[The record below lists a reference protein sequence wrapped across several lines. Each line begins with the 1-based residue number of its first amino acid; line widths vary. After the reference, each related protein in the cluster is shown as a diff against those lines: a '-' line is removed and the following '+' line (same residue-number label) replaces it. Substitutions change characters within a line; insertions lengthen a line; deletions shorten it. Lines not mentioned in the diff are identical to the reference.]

1 MGWRRR
7 ASLPAEAASP
17 ARRPSWKCRWGF
29 RRMAATIAIPV
40 CTATSNSAA
49 LLCHRRAAHAA
60 RPPAPA
66 PLLQGLGRIALPLS
80 AEQAEAL
87 RSVAAQAPH
96 GQGAA
101 TVVDRSVRRCWQLEP
116 AQVQLGASWQ
126 SKVERAVKLAAG
138 GLGLPTQSMQVRTD
152 FVASL
157 TQDMAGCCVCM
168 LQRHACGPLRGLQ
181 SARPAPAV
189 AFPCPS
195 CLPSSSLQAE
205 LYKVLLYEPGDFFL
219 PHRDTEKAP
228 GMVATLVITLPLVY
242 SGGRLRVRH
251 GGVEKTFGGGSG
263 GLAAAAAAAAGAEAG
278 VAAGAGGGCSYA
290 AFYADCEHEVE
301 PLMAGHRLALAYNL
315 IHVSAAVELSSMS
328 GCCCCFVA
336 ASILPFTSLYQ
347 HNCLCLLPAAVQ
359 VGGGPAP
366 PPPDNSAALGALRG
380 AVESWLGDAQGPQKL
395 CYMLEHQY
403 TQAGITAGLRALK
416 GADRAAA
423 QVRGRLAGS
432 GAQQGRQV
440 KAHALLSRLLGLA
453 AELGQQ
459 GAMQS
464 FLLVSLPLPSYCP
477 DLPPPAPA
485 PAAAATA
492 AGGGA
497 AGGRG
502 AAGCP
507 SGNRGEA
514 RDGICGGR

>member
-1 MGWRRR
+1 
-7 ASLPAEAASP
+7 
-17 ARRPSWKCRWGF
+17 
-29 RRMAATIAIPV
+29 MAATIAIPV

-157 TQDMAGCCVCM
+157 TQDMAGCCVRM

-228 GMVATLVITLPLVY
+228 GMVATLVITLPSVY

-263 GLAAAAAAAAGAEAG
+263 GLAAAAAAAGAEAG
-278 VAAGAGGGCSYA
+278 AAAGAGGGCSYA

-315 IHVSAAVELSSMS
+315 IHVSAAVELS
-328 GCCCCFVA
+328 C
-336 ASILPFTSLYQ
+336 Q
-347 HNCLCLLPAAVQ
+347 
-359 VGGGPAP
+359 
-366 PPPDNSAALGALRG
+366 
-380 AVESWLGDAQGPQKL
+380 
-395 CYMLEHQY
+395 
-403 TQAGITAGLRALK
+403 
-416 GADRAAA
+416 
-423 QVRGRLAGS
+423 
-432 GAQQGRQV
+432 
-440 KAHALLSRLLGLA
+440 
-453 AELGQQ
+453 
-459 GAMQS
+459 
-464 FLLVSLPLPSYCP
+464 
-477 DLPPPAPA
+477 
-485 PAAAATA
+485 AAAAVSLLPVSCRLHHFINTTA
-492 AGGGA
+492 SACCPPLCRWAAARHRRRPTTVPLWERCGALWRAGWA
-497 AGGRG
+497 MRRG
-502 AAGCP
+502 HRSCVICWSTSIRRQALPLGCGHSRAP
-507 SGNRGEA
+507 TGQR
-514 RDGICGGR
+514 RR